1 MRIDKYLKLSRLIKR
16 RTLAQEMVEIG
27 AVRINGRTCKP
38 AAEVRSDDIIEI
50 AYPGRI
56 MKVKVV
62 TSDGYSSRE
71 RPGLQ
76 MVEEKKGDRKNVLVN
91 YLRGSLHVIHN

>member
-1 MRIDKYLKLSRLIKR
+1 LRIDKYLKLSRLIKR

-62 TSDGYSSRE
+62 TSDEVQLKRNAPAYE
-71 RPGLQ
+71 
-76 MVEEKKGDRKNVLVN
+76 MVEERKVDREE
-91 YLRGSLHVIHN
+91 RPW

>member
-56 MKVKVV
+56 MKVNVV
-62 TSDGYSSRE
+62 TSDEVQLKRNAPAYE
-71 RPGLQ
+71 
-76 MVEEKKGDRKNVLVN
+76 MVEERKVDRKMAV
-91 YLRGSLHVIHN
+91 RFSK

>member
-1 MRIDKYLKLSRLIKR
+1 
-16 RTLAQEMVEIG
+16 MVEIG

-62 TSDGYSSRE
+62 TSDEVQLKRNAPAYE
-71 RPGLQ
+71 
-76 MVEEKKGDRKNVLVN
+76 MVEERKVDRKNVPGELPKK
-91 YLRGSLHVIHN
+91 G

>member
-62 TSDGYSSRE
+62 TSDEVQLKRNAPAYE
-71 RPGLQ
+71 
-76 MVEEKKGDRKNVLVN
+76 MVEESNVDREE
-91 YLRGSLHVIHN
+91 RPR

>member
-56 MKVKVV
+56 MKVNVV
-62 TSDGYSSRE
+62 TSDEVQLKRNAPAYE
-71 RPGLQ
+71 
-76 MVEEKKGDRKNVLVN
+76 MVEERKVA
-91 YLRGSLHVIHN
+91 REERPW